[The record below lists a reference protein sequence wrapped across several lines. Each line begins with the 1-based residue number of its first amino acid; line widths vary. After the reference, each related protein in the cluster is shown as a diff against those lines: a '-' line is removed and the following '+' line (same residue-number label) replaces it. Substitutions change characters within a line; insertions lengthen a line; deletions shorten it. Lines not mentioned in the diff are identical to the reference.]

1 MTRPEFTDVV
11 VVGAGAAGI
20 GTGVALSRLDL
31 EILIL
36 ERDEIG
42 ASFRRWPDEMRF
54 ITPSFP
60 SNSFRANS
68 MSEPKRSPVEPERD
82 PRERPR
88 SGLLAFVRTRNTVES
103 CTLFP
108 PTAVAPH
115 RTDAWIRA
123 TGDAFDSLEAW
134 R

>member
-42 ASFRRWPDEMRF
+42 ASFRRWPAEMRF
-54 ITPSFP
+54 ITPH
-60 SNSFRANS
+60 
-68 MSEPKRSPVEPERD
+68 VPE
-82 PRERPR
+82 
-88 SGLLAFVRTRNTVES
+88 
-103 CTLFP
+103 
-108 PTAVAPH
+108 
-115 RTDAWIRA
+115 
-123 TGDAFDSLEAW
+123 
-134 R
+134 